1 MPRCTPPV
9 RTSLSAS
16 PLDGIVAVPATPF
29 TDRDRVDVAS
39 LRRYARTFLAR
50 GVTGFLAPAV
60 AGEADALTEAERE
73 LIVTTLL
80 EEAAG
85 RVPVIGGATDPD
97 PAARIRHAQRF
108 IALGCPGVL
117 AALRYEND
125 AQYSTDVRALAELS
139 PGFLMLQDMDS
150 GAAPLPVAL
159 LARLHREVPC
169 FTWVKLETAD
179 RCRKLTAL
187 REAAG
192 PTLRIG
198 TAGPDLIEL
207 LDRGANAYMPTLY
220 PETYSRIWLLH
231 RAGHRA
237 AALALYH
244 RLLPGLAFM
253 STHAKIQWRL
263 TKALLHAEGI
273 FSTTR
278 VRIAAPPLDPVEEQ
292 RIADLVAH
300 AAELR
305 ALANESGGAP
315 A

>member
-1 MPRCTPPV
+1 MPRSPPPL
-9 RTSLSAS
+9 RTTSPAS
-16 PLDGIVAVPATPF
+16 PLDGIIAVPATPF
-29 TDRDRVDVAS
+29 TADDRVDVDS

-60 AGEADALTEAERE
+60 AGEAEALTEAERE

-97 PAARIRHAQRF
+97 PAARLRHATRF
-108 IALGCPGVL
+108 ITLGCQGVL
-117 AALRYEND
+117 ASLRYEND
-125 AQYSTDVRALAELS
+125 AQYSTAVQALAELD
-139 PGFLMLQDMDS
+139 PGFLMLQDMDT

-159 LARLHREVPC
+159 LAQLHREVPC

-198 TAGPDLIEL
+198 TAGADLLEL

-220 PETYSRIWLLH
+220 PEIYGRIWQLH
-231 RAGHRA
+231 RTGQRA
-237 AALALYH
+237 DAVALYH

-253 STHAKIQWRL
+253 ATHAKIQWRV

-273 FSTTR
+273 FTTTR
-278 VRIAAPPLDPVEEQ
+278 IRVSAPPLDAAEA
-292 RIADLVAH
+292 RMIADLVVH
-300 AAELR
+300 AAQLRELAAEPDAR
-305 ALANESGGAP
+305 A
-315 A
+315 